1 MSETKARSPA
11 VGKTRGASKFDGL
24 GRHVISQTSLFQ
36 NFRQAISA
44 ELIGSNQASAA
55 GIVAI
60 GHAPV
65 SKLCRRLIEAAHNPD
80 LPLEVYRGTTLCLR
94 VRSIA
99 EGAALS
105 VEDDEN
111 GRPRFVRHRPRTCG
125 AAPYVAQAVRPV
137 P

>member
-1 MSETKARSPA
+1 MRAAKVTKPA
-11 VGKTRGASKFDGL
+11 ADSANGL
-24 GRHVISQTSLFQ
+24 RATCSAGGLNDREAKPSHNTTQV
-36 NFRQAISA
+36 ISA

-65 SKLCRRLIEAAHNPD
+65 SKLCRRLIEAGHNPD

-94 VRSIA
+94 VRSIDK
-99 EGAALS
+99 GAALS

>member
-1 MSETKARSPA
+1 MITNTNPAWRGGAR
-11 VGKTRGASKFDGL
+11 
-24 GRHVISQTSLFQ
+24 QTLVLCKQ
-36 NFRQAISA
+36 NAAKSNRPTPTLQAIRA

-94 VRSIA
+94 VRSID

-111 GRPRFVRHRPRTCG
+111 GRPRFIRHRPRTCG

>member
-1 MSETKARSPA
+1 MPINTNPA
-11 VGKTRGASKFDGL
+11 LATRGSAGVSFELNGPANNK
-24 GRHVISQTSLFQ
+24 RPTPAT
-36 NFRQAISA
+36 QAISA

-94 VRSIA
+94 VRSID